1 MREGGNMIGAL
12 VAKRIIR
19 DGFNQLNKG
28 DATAL
33 LSRWSEDATLNY
45 PGNMPV
51 VSGVFTGKKTI
62 EEWFTRF
69 FEVFPKRTFTVKSV
83 SVENI
88 FDFIGTNTITVEW
101 DVIVTNRQG
110 KDFKNRGVTVLKS
123 VNGSATSVSDY
134 YFDIDALREAW
145 GEEKGLEAA

>member
-1 MREGGNMIGAL
+1 MIGAL
-12 VAKRIIR
+12 VAKRLIR
-19 DGFNQLNKG
+19 AEFIHLNGG
-28 DATAL
+28 DVTAL
-33 LSRWSEDATLNY
+33 LSRWSEDATLSY

-69 FEVFPKRTFTVKSV
+69 VEVFPKRSFTVKSV
-83 SVENI
+83 SVQNI
-88 FDFIGTNTITVEW
+88 FDFIGTNTITAEW

-110 KDFKNRGVTVLKS
+110 RDFQNRGVTVIKS
-123 VNGSATSVSDY
+123 VNGSAISVSDY

-145 GEEKGLEAA
+145 GEEKRLEAA

>member
-1 MREGGNMIGAL
+1 MIGVL
-12 VAKRIIR
+12 VEKRKIR
-19 DGFNQLNKG
+19 DGFNHLNEG
-28 DATAL
+28 DVKAL
-33 LSRWSEDATLNY
+33 LSRWADDATLSY

-69 FEVFPKRTFTVKSV
+69 FEVFPKRIFTVKSV

-88 FDFIGTNTITVEW
+88 FDFIGTNTVTVEW
-101 DVIVTNRQG
+101 EVIVTNREG
-110 KDFKNRGVTVLKS
+110 NEFKNRGVTVIKS

>member
-1 MREGGNMIGAL
+1 MIGVL
-12 VAKRIIR
+12 VEKRKIR
-19 DGFNQLNKG
+19 DGFNHLNEG
-28 DATAL
+28 DVKAL
-33 LSRWSEDATLNY
+33 LSRWADDATLSY
-45 PGNMPV
+45 PGNMPA

-69 FEVFPKRTFTVKSV
+69 FEVFPKRIFTVKSV

-88 FDFIGTNTITVEW
+88 FDFIGTNTVTAEW
-101 DVIVTNRQG
+101 DVIVTDRQS
-110 KDFKNRGVTVLKS
+110 KEFKNRGVTVIKS

-145 GEEKGLEAA
+145 GEEKGLEAT